1 MPIEQLKPIRLSEI
15 DIDEAYV
22 YGGHFLACRTITDGV
37 IHRETGTMALVEDL
51 SGDVKE
57 VGLFNF
63 RRSLNDGGKW
73 LANGTIMLIKEPY
86 VTEEKAMLGN
96 SYIRVDSPSDVIF
109 IDETDLK
116 SLESVG
122 AKKWYEF
129 L

>member
-15 DIDEAYV
+15 NEDSV
-22 YGGHFLACRTITDGV
+22 YNGRFLACRTITDGV
-37 IHRETGTMALVEDL
+37 MHRETGTMALVEDL
-51 SGDVKE
+51 SGDVEE

-73 LANGTIMLIKEPY
+73 LTNGTIMLIKEPY
-86 VTEEKAMLGN
+86 LTEEKAMLGN

-116 SLESVG
+116 SLETVG
-122 AKKWYEF
+122 AQKWYAF